1 MSLTITQVKI
11 TDSIEARARTCQ
23 VTLAPSSRVGSPVGE
38 FQYPGDI
45 QGLSGTNIRPNGS
58 TIKVVVPYR
67 TVSHDIFSGSVEQMD
82 DLEDPDQHTY
92 DIVLSNIPANQSHRQ
107 KVTQIFQP
115 VTYED
120 PCPEETTTSHAILS
134 AVCASAGIP
143 FGRCD
148 LPDYVILGTYEVIKK
163 SPVQV
168 AEELC
173 QPYNMFEFKHYY
185 VRTEEGYGL
194 QIICVDYTLG
204 SGVSNALSVLQS
216 TIESKTISYQR
227 YMPENKIGR
236 SGDILLTGGDK
247 IATTGASSEVVCWQT
262 YQTKVSTSPT
272 ENGPSLGE
280 LGGNTDLSNSLPSY
294 VITTTQI
301 QFIVSVTNMPGQTWS
316 PGTGEGGQELGIDAI
331 IAALQSQAIQSASI
345 LESRPVY
352 TIVECYEWADGF
364 MTNPE
369 LTNPELS
376 KKIMTYYYYGTFT
389 MPVHWYSNETK
400 TVTVP
405 VQEVSTVE
413 VYLRGNTKRN
423 QPYDQSMTVRS
434 YSYDSNATQ
443 TGTMTQTY
451 YMDRGLW
458 TLSTTDSEHSTP
470 EGYTNSF
477 LEYFSNAGTAA
488 IPTSK
493 AGLVDG
499 KNVAVTAPI
508 DKYRLLN
515 GAEVKINRNPYT
527 VSEAKALL
535 EEELK
540 ERYAYAVSVPT
551 MNSAGLGDIYALIL
565 RQQSLEDGNVYWQST
580 KITCTLNTSITVG
593 ESVIVDGIG
602 GICSSVEHFIT
613 QDSAITV
620 ATLKRIITG
629 GI

>member
-1 MSLTITQVKI
+1 MSLTITQVKV

-23 VTLAPSSRVGSPVGE
+23 VTLAPSSSVGSPVIE
-38 FQYPGDI
+38 FQYPGDV

-58 TIKVVVPYR
+58 TIKVVVPYK
-67 TVSHDIFSGSVEQMD
+67 TVSHDIFSGSVESMD
-82 DLEDPDQHTY
+82 NLEDPDQRTY

-107 KVTQIFQP
+107 KVTRIFQP

-120 PCPEETTTSHAILS
+120 PVPEDTTTSHAVLG
-134 AVCASAGIP
+134 AVCAAAGIP

-148 LPDYVILGTYEVIKK
+148 LPNYVILGTYEVIKK

-173 QPYNMFEFKHYY
+173 QPYNMFEFLHYY
-185 VRTEEGYGL
+185 VRAEEGYGL

-204 SGVSNALSVLQS
+204 SGISNALSVPQS
-216 TIESKTISYQR
+216 TVEQKTISYQR

-247 IATTGASSEVVCWQT
+247 IETTGVNQEVVCQHT
-262 YQTKVSTSPT
+262 YQTRVSTAPT
-272 ENGPSLGE
+272 ENGPSVGE
-280 LGGNTDLSNSLPSY
+280 LGGSTDLSNPLPSY
-294 VITTTQI
+294 VITTTQL

-316 PGTGEGGQELGIDAI
+316 PGTGEGGQELDIDAV
-331 IAALQSQAIQSASI
+331 IAALQSQSIQSASI
-345 LESRPVY
+345 MESRPVY
-352 TIVECYEWADGF
+352 TIVEYYEWDGGL
-364 MTNPE
+364 MS
-369 LTNPELS
+369 NPELS
-376 KKIMTYYYYGTFT
+376 KKITTYYYYWTFT

-413 VYLRGNTKRN
+413 VYLKGNTTGN
-423 QPYDQSMTVRS
+423 IPYDQSMTVRS

-477 LEYFSNAGTAA
+477 LEYFSNAGTAP

-515 GAEVKINRNPYT
+515 GQEVKINRNPYSI
-527 VSEAKALL
+527 SEAKALL

-551 MNSAGLGDIYALIL
+551 MNSSGLGDIYALIL
-565 RQQSLEDGNVYWQST
+565 RQQNLENGNVYWQST

-593 ESVIVDGIG
+593 ESVIADGIG
-602 GICSSVEHFIT
+602 GICASVEHFIT

>member
-1 MSLTITQVKI
+1 MNLTITQVKV

-23 VTLAPSSRVGSPVGE
+23 VTLAPASSVGAPVIE
-38 FQYPGDI
+38 FQYPGDV

-58 TIKVVVPYR
+58 TIKVIVPYQ

-82 DLEDPDQHTY
+82 NLEDPDQRTY

-107 KVTQIFQP
+107 KVTRIFQP
-115 VTYED
+115 VTYEN
-120 PCPEETTTSHAILS
+120 PVPEETTTSHAVLS
-134 AVCASAGIP
+134 AVCAAAGIP

-148 LPDYVILGTYEVIKK
+148 LPNYVILGTYEVIKK

-173 QPYNMFEFKHYY
+173 QPYNMFEFQHYY
-185 VRTEEGYGL
+185 VRAEEGYGL

-204 SGVSNALSVLQS
+204 SGVSNALSVPQS

-247 IATTGASSEVVCWQT
+247 IETTGVNQEVVCQHT
-262 YQTKVSTSPT
+262 YQTRVSTSPT
-272 ENGPSLGE
+272 ENGPGVGE
-280 LGGNTDLSNSLPSY
+280 LGGSTDLSNPLPSY
-294 VITTTQI
+294 VITTTQL
-301 QFIVSVTNMPGQTWS
+301 QFIVSITNMPGQTWS
-316 PGTGEGGQELGIDAI
+316 PGTGEGGQELDIDAV

-345 LESRPVY
+345 MESRPVY
-352 TIVECYEWADGF
+352 TIAEYYEWDGGL
-364 MTNPE
+364 MS
-369 LTNPELS
+369 NPELS
-376 KKIMTYYYYGTFT
+376 KKITTYYYYWTFT

-413 VYLRGNTKRN
+413 VYLKGNTTGN
-423 QPYDQSMTVRS
+423 IPYDQSMTIRS

-477 LEYFSNAGTAA
+477 LEYFSNAGTAP

-515 GAEVKINRNPYT
+515 GAEVKINRNPYS

-551 MNSAGLGDIYALIL
+551 MNLSGLSSIYALIL
-565 RQQSLEDGNVYWQST
+565 RQQSLENGNVYWQST

-593 ESVIVDGIG
+593 ESVIADGIG